1 MTSIRAILMTGAC
14 AVLAAAGMAG
24 LPAGAADPLALAQV
38 QARVAQVPVLRG
50 EFTQEKQVAG
60 FKNPLR
66 SHGRFLLARDKGVV
80 WTTLA
85 PFPSEIV
92 LTHDR
97 ILSRQR
103 DGSRRVE
110 VDGHQQPGLRG
121 VNAMMFALMSGD
133 MKALTSTFEVKAE
146 PAAAEEWRMTLAPR
160 SRQLAQAFTT
170 VRLSG
175 DRYVREVELREATG
189 DVTRLRFGGMSETP
203 AALSRDEAARFE

>member
-1 MTSIRAILMTGAC
+1 MKLYRGIL
-14 AVLAAAGMAG
+14 LAFALASGVVPSAM
-24 LPAGAADPLALAQV
+24 AADPLVQV
-38 QARVAQVPVLRG
+38 REQVAQVPVLRG

-66 SHGRFLLARDKGVV
+66 SKGRFLLARDKGVL
-80 WTTLA
+80 WSTST

-92 LTHDR
+92 ITQDR

-110 VDGHQQPGLRG
+110 VDGRQQPGLRS

-133 MKALTSTFEVKAE
+133 MKALTSTFEVKGE
-146 PAAAEEWRMTLAPR
+146 PAASGWKMTLVPR
-160 SRQLAQAFTT
+160 SRQLAQAFTS

-175 DRYVREVELREATG
+175 DRYVREVELREANG
-189 DVTRLRFGGMSETP
+189 DLTRLRFSGMSESP
-203 AALSRDEAARFE
+203 AMLSRDEAAKFE

>member
-1 MTSIRAILMTGAC
+1 MKTIRGFLSAFLLAVAVGGSI
-14 AVLAAAGMAG
+14 
-24 LPAGAADPLALAQV
+24 LPASAADPLAQV
-38 QARVAQVPVLRG
+38 QGQVAQVPLLRG

-60 FKNPLR
+60 FRNPLR
-66 SHGRFLLARDKGVV
+66 SSGRFLLARDKGVV
-80 WTTLA
+80 WTTTA

-92 LTHDR
+92 ITRDR

-110 VDGHQQPGLRG
+110 VDARQQPGLRS

-146 PAAAEEWRMTLAPR
+146 PAAGKGWRMTLVPR
-160 SRQLAQAFTT
+160 SRQLAQAFTS

-175 DRYVREVELREATG
+175 DRYVREVELREANG
-189 DVTRLRFGGMSETP
+189 DVTQLRFSGMNETP
-203 AALSRDEAARFE
+203 ASLSRDEATRFE